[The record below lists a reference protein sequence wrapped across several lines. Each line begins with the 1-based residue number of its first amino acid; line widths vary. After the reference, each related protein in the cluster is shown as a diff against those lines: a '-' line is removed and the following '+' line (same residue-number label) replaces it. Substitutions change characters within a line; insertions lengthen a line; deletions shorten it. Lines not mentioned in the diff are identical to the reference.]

1 MTAYWRL
8 SARELSD
15 LATTGEVTVAAIVE
29 SCLERTAAVNG
40 AVNAIVDT
48 MAASARADAARL
60 DEQRARGVPCGL
72 LHGVPLTVKAEFD
85 VAGSASTG
93 GVVAYRERVP
103 DLDSPA
109 VARLRGAGGIIL
121 GRTNEPDMGMR
132 MHTEC
137 DLYGT
142 TLNPWDDGV
151 TPGGSS
157 GGDAVAVATG
167 MVALGLGSDMGGSC
181 RIPAYCCGVAGL
193 KPSLGRVPR
202 YGGSE
207 GVGIAEQVT
216 CVAGPLARTIA
227 DLRLALRVLEGTD
240 PRDPDAVPTPGL
252 AEPPLRG
259 LRVAVAP
266 PPPGEVWPPTVAAAM
281 RTATAAL
288 EAAGCWV
295 AEVAP
300 PRVGDVHETFLKL
313 ILADGS
319 ADIPDDAGLSAGVRA
334 FFGFVRESR
343 PEYTPK
349 LLGLALAE
357 RFALAVE
364 WGEFLCEHPL
374 LVAPVWTCP
383 PWPVGYDV
391 SGRDEAMDVF
401 WQDRFAL
408 CANLLGLPAVAVPT
422 GVFGSLPTG
431 VQILGAR
438 FADDLCLSAAE
449 EIERAAGS
457 ITPLDPR

>member
-8 SARELSD
+8 PARELRD
-15 LATTGEVTVAAIVE
+15 LAAAGEVTVAAIVE
-29 SCLERTAAVNG
+29 SCLGRTAAVNG
-40 AVNAIVDT
+40 AVNAVVDT

-60 DEQRARGVPCGL
+60 DEQRARGIPSGP

-85 VAGSASTG
+85 VADSASTA
-93 GVVAYRERVP
+93 GVVAYRDRVP

-109 VARLRGAGGIIL
+109 VARLRGAGGVIL
-121 GRTNEPDMGMR
+121 GRTNEPDEGMR

-137 DLYGT
+137 DLYGA

-167 MVALGLGSDMGGSC
+167 MVALGLGSDMGGSS

-202 YGGSE
+202 YGASE
-207 GVGIAEQVT
+207 GVGIAEQLT
-216 CVAGPLARTIA
+216 CVAGPLARTVT
-227 DLRLALRVLEGTD
+227 DLRLALRALEGTD
-240 PRDPDAVPTPGL
+240 PRDPDAVPTPVL
-252 AEPPLRG
+252 TEPPLRG

-266 PPPGEVWPPTVAAAM
+266 PPPGEVWPPAVVTALGAAA
-281 RTATAAL
+281 AAL
-288 EAAGCWV
+288 EAAGCRV

-300 PRVGDVHETFLKL
+300 PRVGDVLETFLKL

-319 ADIPDDAGLSAGVRA
+319 ADIPDDTRLSVGVRA

-343 PEYTPK
+343 PAYTPEQ
-349 LLGLALAE
+349 LGVALAE

-364 WGEFLCEHPL
+364 WGEFLSEYPL

-391 SGRDEAMDVF
+391 LGRDEAMDVF
-401 WQDRFAL
+401 WHDRFAL

-431 VQILGAR
+431 VQVLGAR
-438 FADDLCLSAAE
+438 FADDLCLSAAA
-449 EIERAAGS
+449 EIEREADS

>member
-8 SARELSD
+8 PARELSD
-15 LATTGEVTVAAIVE
+15 LAAAGEVTVAAIVE

-40 AVNAIVDT
+40 AVNAVVDT

-60 DEQRARGVPCGL
+60 DEQRARGVPSGP

-85 VAGSASTG
+85 VADSASTA
-93 GVVAYRERVP
+93 GVVAYRDRIP

-109 VARLRGAGGIIL
+109 VARLRGAGGVIL
-121 GRTNEPDMGMR
+121 GRTNEPDEGMR

-137 DLYGT
+137 DLYGA

-167 MVALGLGSDMGGSC
+167 MAAIGLGSDMGGSC

-202 YGGSE
+202 YGASE
-207 GVGIAEQVT
+207 GVGIAEQLT
-216 CVAGPLARTIA
+216 CVAGPLARTVT

-240 PRDPDAVPTPGL
+240 PRDPDAVPTPVL
-252 AEPPLRG
+252 PEPPLRG

-266 PPPGEVWPPTVAAAM
+266 PPPGEVWPPAVATALGAAA
-281 RTATAAL
+281 AAL
-288 EAAGCWV
+288 EAAGCRV

-300 PRVGDVHETFLKL
+300 PRVGDVLETFLKL

-319 ADIPDDAGLSAGVRA
+319 ADIPDDTRLSVGVRA

-343 PEYTPK
+343 PAYTPGQ
-349 LLGLALAE
+349 LGVALAE

-364 WGEFLCEHPL
+364 WGEFLSEYPL

-391 SGRDEAMDVF
+391 LGRDEAMDVF
-401 WQDRFAL
+401 WHDRFAL

-422 GVFGSLPTG
+422 GMFGSLPTG
-431 VQILGAR
+431 VQVLGTR
-438 FADDLCLSAAE
+438 FADDLCLSAAA
-449 EIERAAGS
+449 EIEREADS

>member
-8 SARELSD
+8 PARELRD
-15 LATTGEVTVAAIVE
+15 LAAAGEVTVAAIVE

-40 AVNAIVDT
+40 AVNAVVDT

-60 DEQRARGVPCGL
+60 DEQRARGVPCGP

-85 VAGSASTG
+85 VAHSASTA
-93 GVVAYRERVP
+93 GVVAYRDRVP

-109 VARLRGAGGIIL
+109 VARLRGAGGVIL
-121 GRTNEPDMGMR
+121 GRTNEPDEGMR

-137 DLYGT
+137 DLYGA
-142 TLNPWDDGV
+142 TLNPWDDAV

-167 MVALGLGSDMGGSC
+167 MVALGLGSDMGGSS

-202 YGGSE
+202 YGASE
-207 GVGIAEQVT
+207 GVGIAEQMT
-216 CVAGPLARTIA
+216 CVAGPLARTVA

-240 PRDPDAVPTPGL
+240 PRDPDAVPTPAL

-266 PPPGEVWPPTVAAAM
+266 PPPGEVWPPAVATALGAAA
-281 RTATAAL
+281 AAL
-288 EAAGCWV
+288 EAAGCTV

-300 PRVGDVHETFLKL
+300 PRVEGVHETFLRL
-313 ILADGS
+313 ILADGV
-319 ADIPDDAGLSAGVRA
+319 ADLPDDTRYSAGVRA
-334 FFGFVRESR
+334 FFGFVRDSR
-343 PEYTPK
+343 PAYTPES
-349 LLGLALAE
+349 LGLALAE

-364 WGEFLCEHPL
+364 WGEFLSEYSL

-401 WQDRFAL
+401 WHDRFAL

-422 GVFGSLPTG
+422 GVLDGLPTG
-431 VQILGAR
+431 VQVLGAR
-438 FADDLCLSAAE
+438 FADDLCLSAAG
-449 EIERAAGS
+449 EIERAADS